1 MVEIW
6 EVYRNKIFLKNF
18 FKFVNF
24 MVGNNVEY
32 KNDNKIDMQCNN
44 YILFLSSDYGK
55 EKFMYFNYEIKNVLR
70 IV

>member
-1 MVEIW
+1 MNFIVGLENKFMVEIW

-32 KNDNKIDMQCNN
+32 KNDNKIDM
-44 YILFLSSDYGK
+44 
-55 EKFMYFNYEIKNVLR
+55 
-70 IV
+70 

>member
-44 YILFLSSDYGK
+44 YILFFSSDYGK